1 MNDRTLTESGKE
13 SIADQIYK
21 SIRKDLME
29 CRWPAGQ
36 TLKIRNLAE
45 EFGVSPM
52 PVRLALKRL
61 GEEGALTVEENRSAR
76 VPTISQR
83 RFSEF
88 YEITVRLETLALERA
103 SARITPLQ
111 LASLLDRA
119 EAIRLEIED
128 GRTAGYAQR
137 FNSMLMEVYRIGGS
151 SALIEMIEYAW
162 VHVAP
167 PSNAIFEAPEFVGR
181 IHAHLIEIFQ
191 ALRRKDSLAAAN
203 ALVAALSYAE
213 RSMFPLTDEEPGA
226 SPVRAAKRRG
236 RKEIHAAEGVSGEA

>member
-1 MNDRTLTESGKE
+1 MNDKTLTEIGKE
-13 SIADQIYK
+13 TIADQIYK

-29 CRWPAGQ
+29 CRWPAGH

-76 VPTISQR
+76 VPIISQR

-103 SARITPLQ
+103 SARITPMQ
-111 LASLLDRA
+111 LTGLLDKA
-119 EAIRLEIED
+119 EAIRLEIEE

-167 PSNAIFEAPEFVGR
+167 PSNMIFEAPEFVGK

-191 ALRRKDSLAAAN
+191 ALRRKDSIAAAN
-203 ALVAALSYAE
+203 ALVAALSFAE
-213 RSMFPLTDEEPGA
+213 RSMLPLTDEEPDP
-226 SPVRAAKRRG
+226 SPMRAQKRRG
-236 RKEIHAAEGVSGEA
+236 RKQTYATEGLAGEA